1 MRNGL
6 AIFLYTQFQE
16 ISSRQLYNFRRAHF
30 SSLNIFELASM
41 ILSLQQFREEYN
53 QHEELYKAEEKQP

>member
-30 SSLNIFELASM
+30 STSNIFELASM